1 MKKCKNL
8 ILMLLVAAML
18 FSLCACGG
26 SEEKPA
32 DMESVLPGAESSVE
46 DENEVQNSS
55 EEEAAPEVNEDKALV
70 KLKLTVDTESM
81 IGEEVS
87 KLIEAIGEP
96 DSADYASSCLG
107 PGEDGELQYDGFTV
121 YTYKEGDSE
130 VIQNV
135 L

>member
-26 SEEKPA
+26 SEEKPS

-55 EEEAAPEVNEDKALV
+55 EEEAAPEVNEDKALA
-70 KLKLTVDTESM
+70 ESM

>member
-18 FSLCACGG
+18 FSLCACGS

-32 DMESVLPGAESSVE
+32 DMESVLPGAESGVE

-55 EEEAAPEVNEDKALV
+55 EEEAAPEVNEDKALA
-70 KLKLTVDTESM
+70 ESM

-96 DSADYASSCLG
+96 ESADYASSCLG

>member
-32 DMESVLPGAESSVE
+32 DMESVLPGAESGVE

-55 EEEAAPEVNEDKALV
+55 EEEAAPEVNEDKALA
-70 KLKLTVDTESM
+70 ESM

-96 DSADYASSCLG
+96 ESADYASSCLG

>member
-32 DMESVLPGAESSVE
+32 DMESVLPGAESGVK

-55 EEEAAPEVNEDKALV
+55 EEEAAPEVNEDKALA
-70 KLKLTVDTESM
+70 ESM

>member
-32 DMESVLPGAESSVE
+32 DMESVLPGAESGVE
-46 DENEVQNSS
+46 DENAVQNSS
-55 EEEAAPEVNEDKALV
+55 EEEAAPEVNEDKALA
-70 KLKLTVDTESM
+70 ESM

>member
-32 DMESVLPGAESSVE
+32 GMESVLPGAESGVE

-55 EEEAAPEVNEDKALV
+55 EEEAAPEVNEDKALA
-70 KLKLTVDTESM
+70 ESM

>member
-32 DMESVLPGAESSVE
+32 DMESVLPGAVSSVE

-55 EEEAAPEVNEDKALV
+55 EEEAAPEVNEDKALA
-70 KLKLTVDTESM
+70 ESM

>member
-26 SEEKPA
+26 SEEKPS

-55 EEEAAPEVNEDKALV
+55 EEEAAPEVNEDKALA
-70 KLKLTVDTESM
+70 ESM

-96 DSADYASSCLG
+96 ESADSASSCLG

>member
-18 FSLCACGG
+18 FSLCACGA

-32 DMESVLPGAESSVE
+32 DMESVLPGAESGVE
-46 DENEVQNSS
+46 DENEVQNGS
-55 EEEAAPEVNEDKALV
+55 EEEAAPEVNEDKALA
-70 KLKLTVDTESM
+70 ESM

>member
-1 MKKCKNL
+1 
-8 ILMLLVAAML
+8 MLLVAAML

-32 DMESVLPGAESSVE
+32 DMESVLPGAESGVE
-46 DENEVQNSS
+46 TEDEVQNSA
-55 EEEAAPEVNEDKALV
+55 EEEAAPEVNEDKALA
-70 KLKLTVDTESM
+70 ESM

-96 DSADYASSCLG
+96 ESADYASSCLG

>member
-8 ILMLLVAAML
+8 ILMLLVAVML

-26 SEEKPA
+26 SEEKPS
-32 DMESVLPGAESSVE
+32 DMESVLPGAESGVE

-55 EEEAAPEVNEDKALV
+55 EEEAAPEVNEDKALA
-70 KLKLTVDTESM
+70 ESM

-96 DSADYASSCLG
+96 ESADYAGSCLG
-107 PGEDGELQYDGFTV
+107 PGEDGELHYDGFTV

-130 VIQNV
+130 IIQNV

>member
-8 ILMLLVAAML
+8 ILMLLVAVML

-32 DMESVLPGAESSVE
+32 NKESVLPGAEIGVETE
-46 DENEVQNSS
+46 DEAPSS
-55 EEEAAPEVNEDKALV
+55 TAEAAEPEGNEDKALA
-70 KLKLTVDTESM
+70 ESM

-96 DSADYASSCLG
+96 ESADYAGSCLG
-107 PGEDGELQYDGFTV
+107 PGEDGELHYDGFTV

-130 VIQNV
+130 IIQNV

>member
-18 FSLCACGG
+18 FSLCACGS

-32 DMESVLPGAESSVE
+32 DMKSVLPGAESGVE

-55 EEEAAPEVNEDKALV
+55 EEEAAPEVNEDKALA
-70 KLKLTVDTESM
+70 ESM

>member
-55 EEEAAPEVNEDKALV
+55 EEEAAPEVNEEKALA
-70 KLKLTVDTESM
+70 ESM

-96 DSADYASSCLG
+96 ESADYASSCLG

>member
-18 FSLCACGG
+18 FSLCACG
-26 SEEKPA
+26 S
-32 DMESVLPGAESSVE
+32 GAETE
-46 DENEVQNSS
+46 DDAQNGSADAS
-55 EEEAAPEVNEDKALV
+55 EPEPNEDKALA
-70 KLKLTVDTESM
+70 ESM

-96 DSADYASSCLG
+96 ESADYASSCLG

>member
-32 DMESVLPGAESSVE
+32 DMESVLPGAESGVE

-55 EEEAAPEVNEDKALV
+55 EEEAAPEANEDKALA
-70 KLKLTVDTESM
+70 ESM

-87 KLIEAIGEP
+87 KLIEVIGEP

>member
-26 SEEKPA
+26 SEEKPS
-32 DMESVLPGAESSVE
+32 DMESVLPGAESGVE

-55 EEEAAPEVNEDKALV
+55 EEEAAPEVNEDKALA
-70 KLKLTVDTESM
+70 ESM

-96 DSADYASSCLG
+96 ESADYASSCLG

>member
-8 ILMLLVAAML
+8 ILMLLVSAML

-32 DMESVLPGAESSVE
+32 DMESVLPGAESGVE

-55 EEEAAPEVNEDKALV
+55 EEEAAPEVNEDEALA
-70 KLKLTVDTESM
+70 ESM

-96 DSADYASSCLG
+96 ESADYASSCLG

>member
-32 DMESVLPGAESSVE
+32 DMESVLPGAESGVE

-55 EEEAAPEVNEDKALV
+55 EEEAAPEVNEDKALA
-70 KLKLTVDTESM
+70 ESM

-96 DSADYASSCLG
+96 DSAYYASSCLG

>member
-8 ILMLLVAAML
+8 ILMLLVAVML

-32 DMESVLPGAESSVE
+32 NMESVLPGAEIGVETE
-46 DENEVQNSS
+46 DEAPSS
-55 EEEAAPEVNEDKALV
+55 TAEAAEPEGNEDKALA
-70 KLKLTVDTESM
+70 ESM

-96 DSADYASSCLG
+96 ESADYASSCLG

>member
-18 FSLCACGG
+18 FSLCACGS

-32 DMESVLPGAESSVE
+32 DMESVLPGAESGVE
-46 DENEVQNSS
+46 TEDEVQNSPA
-55 EEEAAPEVNEDKALV
+55 ETAEPEVNEDKALA
-70 KLKLTVDTESM
+70 ESM

>member
-18 FSLCACGG
+18 FSLCACGS

-55 EEEAAPEVNEDKALV
+55 EEEAAPEVNEDKALA
-70 KLKLTVDTESM
+70 ESM

-87 KLIEAIGEP
+87 KLSEAIGEP

>member
-32 DMESVLPGAESSVE
+32 DMESVLPGAESGVE

-55 EEEAAPEVNEDKALV
+55 EEESAPEANEDKALA
-70 KLKLTVDTESM
+70 ESM

>member
-32 DMESVLPGAESSVE
+32 DMESVLPGAESGVE

-55 EEEAAPEVNEDKALV
+55 EEEAAPEVNEDKALA
-70 KLKLTVDTESM
+70 ESM

-107 PGEDGELQYDGFTV
+107 PGEAGELQYDGFTV

>member
-8 ILMLLVAAML
+8 ILMLLVAVML
-18 FSLCACGG
+18 FSLCACGA
-26 SEEKPA
+26 SEEKPV
-32 DMESVLPGAESSVE
+32 DMESVLPGAESGVE
-46 DENEVQNSS
+46 TEDQAPNSPA
-55 EEEAAPEVNEDKALV
+55 EEAEPEVNEDKALA
-70 KLKLTVDTESM
+70 ESM

-96 DSADYASSCLG
+96 ESADYAGSCLG
-107 PGEDGELQYDGFTV
+107 PGEDGELHYDGFTV

-130 VIQNV
+130 IIQNV

>member
-18 FSLCACGG
+18 FILCACGG

-32 DMESVLPGAESSVE
+32 DMESVLPGAESGVE

-55 EEEAAPEVNEDKALV
+55 EEEAAPEVNEDKALA
-70 KLKLTVDTESM
+70 ESM

>member
-8 ILMLLVAAML
+8 ILMLLVVAIL

-32 DMESVLPGAESSVE
+32 DMESVLPGAKSGVE

-55 EEEAAPEVNEDKALV
+55 EEEAAPEVNEDKALA
-70 KLKLTVDTESM
+70 ESM

>member
-8 ILMLLVAAML
+8 ILMLLVAVML

-32 DMESVLPGAESSVE
+32 DMESVLPGAESGVE
-46 DENEVQNSS
+46 TEDEVQNSA
-55 EEEAAPEVNEDKALV
+55 EEEAAPEVNEDKALA
-70 KLKLTVDTESM
+70 ESM

>member
-8 ILMLLVAAML
+8 ILMLLVAVML

-32 DMESVLPGAESSVE
+32 DMESVLPGAESGVE

-55 EEEAAPEVNEDKALV
+55 EEESAPEANEDKALA
-70 KLKLTVDTESM
+70 ESM

-130 VIQNV
+130 VIQNG

>member
-18 FSLCACGG
+18 FILCACGG

-32 DMESVLPGAESSVE
+32 DMESVLPGAESGVE
-46 DENEVQNSS
+46 TEDEVQNSA
-55 EEEAAPEVNEDKALV
+55 EEEAAPEVNEDKALA
-70 KLKLTVDTESM
+70 ESM

-96 DSADYASSCLG
+96 ESADYASSCLG

>member
-26 SEEKPA
+26 SEEKPS

-55 EEEAAPEVNEDKALV
+55 EEEAAPEANEDKALA
-70 KLKLTVDTESM
+70 ESM

-96 DSADYASSCLG
+96 ESADYASSCLG

>member
-1 MKKCKNL
+1 M
-8 ILMLLVAAML
+8 I
-18 FSLCACGG
+18 
-26 SEEKPA
+26 SE
-32 DMESVLPGAESSVE
+32 ESVLPGAESSVE

-55 EEEAAPEVNEDKALV
+55 EEEAAPEVNEDKALA
-70 KLKLTVDTESM
+70 ESM

-96 DSADYASSCLG
+96 ESADYASSCLG